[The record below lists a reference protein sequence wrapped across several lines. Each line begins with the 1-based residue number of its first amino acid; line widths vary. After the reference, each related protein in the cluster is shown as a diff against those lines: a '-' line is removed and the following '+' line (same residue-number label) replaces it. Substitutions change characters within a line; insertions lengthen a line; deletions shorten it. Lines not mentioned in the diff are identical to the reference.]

1 MVSPERAQVEAVGVE
16 VVLVVE
22 ATVTPSFTEWALLV
36 SLRGESG
43 HPPNH

>member
-22 ATVTPSFTEWALLV
+22 ATPSFTEWALLV